1 MYALHTASTG
11 VFILKEKRIKQIVTH
26 RKFSDKIHKNTKYT
40 NSKYIWII
48 SIDIS
53 LTVFL
58 PLPKM
63 FFVYFLNLKKVAFKL
78 KAADTITSKSSKYC
92 PMKAFLCPFFQKC
105 FKNFYSSFPVH

>member
-78 KAADTITSKSSKYC
+78 KAADTITSKSSK
-92 PMKAFLCPFFQKC
+92 
-105 FKNFYSSFPVH
+105 